1 MDEVVTV
8 LVTLKEA
15 GDPGNVGG
23 GGVGAEMEPSH
34 SAGLGGFPVTPAGV
48 GGGMFCYS
56 WGREFGDWGDPMY
69 PGEAEGKKGL
79 VTSERGAG
87 QSERWGR
94 STD

>member
-48 GGGMFCYS
+48 GGVCFVILGEESLETGVTLCILERQR
-56 WGREFGDWGDPMY
+56 GRR
-69 PGEAEGKKGL
+69 
-79 VTSERGAG
+79 VS
-87 QSERWGR
+87 
-94 STD
+94 